1 MNYHEKSEHINE
13 LHSDILAEYLVST
26 LINEGLDMN
35 DLLVFFDGHLKRNW
49 SKDVAFSETGKYE
62 IGRETLEIHL
72 NRTGLYDGLPEAVFH
87 AFGADNNSSGEEM
100 ARDSVR
106 LKSEEKQARLFF
118 KPFENEIFLK
128 GALLVT
134 QENQTLNSVYLNFLN
149 RLIPELWNTDPGVPK
164 DLTSKLEMLLPYAT
178 KITGNIDLMAQS
190 LKFILN
196 EKVVIQYSTAEPPRI
211 EDTVEKSGFSL
222 GGGQLGKNMVLGTKI
237 YGFVGRYIIRIGP
250 LENNSPEYFF
260 KNGPADSLLK
270 SFCAYFT
277 PFETETEIELVM
289 NETLSHLILSN
300 DEAHEK
306 SFLGYNSIL

>member
-1 MNYHEKSEHINE
+1 MNFQEKSEQING
-13 LHSDILAEYLVST
+13 LNNDILAEYLIST
-26 LINEGLDMN
+26 LIDEGLDMN

-106 LKSEEKQARLFF
+106 LKSEEKQARLLF

-128 GALLVT
+128 GTQVVT

-149 RLIPELWNTDPGVPK
+149 RLIPELWKTNPEIPK
-164 DLTSKLEMLLPYAT
+164 DLTSKLEMFLPHAT
-178 KITGNIDLMAQS
+178 KITGNIELMAQC
-190 LKFILN
+190 LEFILN
-196 EKVVIQYSTAEPPRI
+196 EKVVIQYSTAEPQRI
-211 EDTVEKSGFSL
+211 EETVEKSGFSL
-222 GGGQLGKNMVLGTKI
+222 GAGQLGKNMVLGTKI
-237 YGFVGRYIIRIGP
+237 YGFVGRYIFRIGP
-250 LENNSPEYFF
+250 LENHSPEYFF

-270 SFCAYFT
+270 SFCSYFT

-289 NETLSHLILSN
+289 NEVLSHLVLSS
-300 DEAHEK
+300 DEAQEK

>member
-13 LHSDILAEYLVST
+13 LNSDILAEYLVST
-26 LINEGLDMN
+26 LIDEGLDMN
-35 DLLVFFDGHLKRNW
+35 DLLVFFDGQLKRNW

-62 IGRETLEIHL
+62 IGKETLEIHL

-87 AFGADNNSSGEEM
+87 AFGTDNNSSGEEM

-128 GALLVT
+128 GAMVVT

-149 RLIPELWNTDPGVPK
+149 RLIPELWKTDPGVPK
-164 DLTSKLEMLLPYAT
+164 DLTTKLEMLLPHAT
-178 KITGNIDLMAQS
+178 KITGNIDFMAQS
-190 LKFILN
+190 LEFILN
-196 EKVVIQYSTAEPPRI
+196 EKVTIYYSTAEPQRI
-211 EDTVEKSGFSL
+211 EETVEKSGFSL
-222 GGGQLGKNMVLGTKI
+222 GAGQLGKNMVLGSKI
-237 YGFVGRYIIRIGP
+237 YGFVGRYIFRIGP

-260 KNGPADSLLK
+260 KNGPADSLIK

-277 PFETETEIELVM
+277 PFETETEIELEM
-289 NETLSHLILSN
+289 NETFSHLILSN